1 MMKDLE
7 MGVVMLDYGGQC
19 NHRVPVKGRQE
30 EQLQGDWQMSGCQ
43 LRRWRRGREP
53 RNAGSPPEADKGKET
68 DSPLKPPE
76 GPALPTPGF

>member
-43 LRRWRRGREP
+43 L
-53 RNAGSPPEADKGKET
+53 
-68 DSPLKPPE
+68 
-76 GPALPTPGF
+76 